1 MMKADERYLAAVH
14 SRQGQAEVSW
24 TWSGCPRGPRGA
36 ATLTGD
42 PAVFITG
49 NLTKKYNQVV
59 QKK

>member
-1 MMKADERYLAAVH
+1 MMKADERYLAELH

-24 TWSGCPRGPRGA
+24 TWSCGPRGA
-36 ATLTGD
+36 GTLTGD